1 MLRWAD
7 VFQMPHHRQAIKRCL
22 QFKMTHPAILKIYLL
37 TLLFLPSLSFAQT
50 DSTRF
55 KLVESLTENIYRT
68 YLDVEI
74 AKAMC
79 DTIKNKLTACRY
91 DTTLNLDE
99 FVYEINKDLRRVS
112 KDNHIMVF
120 PAHYRQ
126 SNYTYE
132 TDSKERSWRY
142 WRRQNKRAHKRWG
155 KIIKKYRER
164 TKHDMFTYGE
174 IKILPGNIGYVE
186 IKDFNSTSYFKKE
199 NRNRISLK
207 SVLNLLKNTNSI
219 IIDFRE
225 NLGGYVFLSAKLC
238 SYFSDKPNS
247 YFITTESVFRYDSSG
262 VRKENKYTSKLYTN
276 NEINNK
282 LIGNKK
288 IFILTSKRTFSAGE
302 LSTYKLKQLNQN
314 TTIVGEKTTGG
325 GNGHYGGTMQK
336 YYTAVIPCVKV
347 FDENNSNYT
356 LEAKGIKPDIQTTSD
371 SALSVAYSL
380 SLSGNTDTAKSKTK
394 YFKKQKLIVDE
405 REEFFKKKYDDYI
418 GDYRK
423 IVITK
428 ENEKLYM
435 TYDLYSKQI
444 LVPDANDF
452 FLTNDFQF
460 IRFTR
465 NTEDKVVEIQVR
477 HKDGYLEKFRRQ

>member
-1 MLRWAD
+1 
-7 VFQMPHHRQAIKRCL
+7 
-22 QFKMTHPAILKIYLL
+22 
-37 TLLFLPSLSFAQT
+37 
-50 DSTRF
+50 
-55 KLVESLTENIYRT
+55 
-68 YLDVEI
+68 
-74 AKAMC
+74 
-79 DTIKNKLTACRY
+79 
-91 DTTLNLDE
+91 
-99 FVYEINKDLRRVS
+99 
-112 KDNHIMVF
+112 MVF

-132 TDSKERSWRY
+132 TNYKERSWRY
-142 WRRQNKRAHKRWG
+142 WKRHNKKANKRWKRF
-155 KIIKKYRER
+155 IDKYRER
-164 TKHDMFTYGE
+164 TKNDMFTYGE

-186 IKDFNSTSYFKKE
+186 IKDFNNTSYFKKE
-199 NRNRISLK
+199 NKNRISFK
-207 SVLNLLKNTNSI
+207 SVLKFLENTSSI

-247 YFITTESVFRYDSSG
+247 YFMTTESVFRYDSSG
-262 VRKENKYTSKLYTN
+262 VRKENKYKHKLYTD
-276 NEINNK
+276 NEIDNS

-288 IFILTSKRTFSAGE
+288 IFVLTSKRTFSAGE
-302 LSTYKLKQLNQN
+302 LSTYKLQQLNHK
-314 TTIVGEKTTGG
+314 TTVVGEKTTGG
-325 GNGHYGGTMQK
+325 GNGHYGRTMEK
-336 YYTAVIPCVKV
+336 YYSAIIPFVKV

-380 SLSGNTDTAKSKTK
+380 SLSANTDAAKSKTK
-394 YFKKQKLIVDE
+394 YFKKQELIVDE

-465 NTEDKVVEIQVR
+465 NTENRIVEIQVR

>member
-1 MLRWAD
+1 
-7 VFQMPHHRQAIKRCL
+7 
-22 QFKMTHPAILKIYLL
+22 MTYPTALKIYLL
-37 TLLFLPSLSFAQT
+37 TVLFLPSHSFGQT
-50 DSTRF
+50 DSTKF
-55 KLVESLTENIYRT
+55 KLVESLTQNIYKT

-79 DTIKNKLTACRY
+79 DTVKYKMTRGKY
-91 DTTLNLDE
+91 DTTLTLDE
-99 FVYEINKDLRRVS
+99 FVYEVNKDLRRIS
-112 KDNHIMVF
+112 KDNHIMVY

-126 SNYTYE
+126 SNYSYE
-132 TDSKERSWRY
+132 TDYKERSWKY
-142 WRRQNKRAHKRWG
+142 WKRHNKKANKRWK
-155 KIIKKYRER
+155 KFIEKYRER

-199 NRNRISLK
+199 NRNRISFK
-207 SVLNLLKNTNSI
+207 SVLNFLKNTNSI

-262 VRKENKYTSKLYTN
+262 IRKENKFTNKLYTDS
-276 NEINNK
+276 EINNT

-288 IFILTSKRTFSAGE
+288 IFVLTSKRTFSAGE
-302 LSTYKLKQLNQN
+302 LSTYKLKRLNQN

-356 LEAKGIKPDIQTTSD
+356 LEATGIKPDLVTTSD
-371 SALSVAYSL
+371 SAFIIAYTL
-380 SLSGNTDTAKSKTK
+380 SLPRNPDTSKSKIKYFRNRKPLTDK
-394 YFKKQKLIVDE
+394 SENYFKKYYNDFV
-405 REEFFKKKYDDYI
+405 

-423 IVITK
+423 IVITN
-428 ENEKLYM
+428 ENQKLFM
-435 TYDLYSKQI
+435 TYDIYSKQI
-444 LVPDANDF
+444 LIPESINFYMTKDF
-452 FLTNDFQF
+452 EFV
-460 IRFTR
+460 RFVR
-465 NTEDKVVEIQVR
+465 NAENKVIEIQIR
-477 HKDGYLEKFRRQ
+477 HKDGYLEKFRKQ

>member
-1 MLRWAD
+1 
-7 VFQMPHHRQAIKRCL
+7 
-22 QFKMTHPAILKIYLL
+22 MTHPTTLKIYLL
-37 TLLFLPSLSFAQT
+37 TLLFLPSLLFGQT
-50 DSTRF
+50 DSTKF
-55 KLVESLTENIYRT
+55 KLVQSLTENIYKT

-79 DTIKNKLTACRY
+79 DTVKYKLATAKY
-91 DTTLNLDE
+91 DTTLSLDE
-99 FVYEINKDLRRVS
+99 FVYEVNRDLRRVS

-120 PAHYRQ
+120 PAHYKQ

-132 TDSKERSWRY
+132 TNYKERSWRY
-142 WRRQNKRAHKRWG
+142 WKRHNKKANKRWK
-155 KIIKKYRER
+155 KFIEKYRER
-164 TKHDMFTYGE
+164 TKNDMFTYGE

-186 IKDFNSTSYFKKE
+186 IKDFNNTSYFKKE
-199 NRNRISLK
+199 NKNRISFK
-207 SVLNLLKNTNSI
+207 SVLNFLENTSSI

-225 NLGGYVFLSAKLC
+225 NLGGYIFLSAKLC

-262 VRKENKYTSKLYTN
+262 IRKENKYKSKLFTE
-276 NEINNK
+276 NEIDNS
-282 LIGNKK
+282 LIGNKN
-288 IFILTSKRTFSAGE
+288 IFVLISKRTFSAGE
-302 LSTYKLKQLNQN
+302 LSTYKLRQLNHN
-314 TTIVGEKTTGG
+314 TKIVGENTTGG
-325 GNGHYGGTMQK
+325 GNGHYGGTMER
-336 YYTAVIPCVKV
+336 YYSAIIPCVKV
-347 FDENNSNYT
+347 FDESNSNYT
-356 LEAKGIKPDIQTTSD
+356 LEAKGIKPDIHTTSD
-371 SALSVAYSL
+371 SALSVAYKL
-380 SLSGNTDTAKSKTK
+380 SLSGKTDTTKSKTK
-394 YFKKQKLIVDE
+394 YYKKQKLVIDD
-405 REEFFKKKYDDYI
+405 REEFFKKKYDNYI

-444 LVPDANDF
+444 LVPDASDF

-465 NTEDKVVEIQVR
+465 NTEDKIVEIQVR

>member
-1 MLRWAD
+1 
-7 VFQMPHHRQAIKRCL
+7 
-22 QFKMTHPAILKIYLL
+22 MTHPNNLKIYLL
-37 TLLFLPSLSFAQT
+37 TLLFLPSLLFGQN
-50 DSTRF
+50 DSTKF
-55 KLVESLTENIYRT
+55 KLVESLTENIYKT

-79 DTIKNKLTACRY
+79 DTVRYKLTTGKY

-99 FVYEINKDLRRVS
+99 FVYEVNKDLRRVS
-112 KDNHIMVF
+112 KDNHIMIF

-132 TDSKERSWRY
+132 TNYKERSWRY
-142 WRRQNKRAHKRWG
+142 WKRHNKKANKRWK
-155 KIIKKYRER
+155 KFIEKYRER
-164 TKHDMFTYGE
+164 TKNDMFTYGE

-186 IKDFNSTSYFKKE
+186 IKDFNNTSYFKKE
-199 NRNRISLK
+199 NRNRISFK
-207 SVLNLLKNTNSI
+207 SVLNFLGNTSSI

-238 SYFSDKPNS
+238 SYFADKPNS

-262 VRKENKYTSKLYTN
+262 IRKENNYKYKLYTD
-276 NEINNK
+276 NEINNS
-282 LIGNKK
+282 LVGNKK
-288 IFILTSKRTFSAGE
+288 IFILSSKRTFSAGE
-302 LSTYKLKQLNQN
+302 LSIYKLKQLNHN
-314 TTIVGEKTTGG
+314 TKIIGEKTTGG
-325 GNGHYGGTMQK
+325 GNGHYGETMEK
-336 YYTAVIPCVKV
+336 YYSAIIPCVKV

-380 SLSGNTDTAKSKTK
+380 SLSGKTDTAKSKTK

-405 REEFFKKKYDDYI
+405 REEFFKKKYADYV

-444 LVPDANDF
+444 LVPDASDF
-452 FLTNDFQF
+452 FLSNDFEF

-465 NTEDKVVEIQVR
+465 NTENKIIEIQVR
-477 HKDGYLEKFRRQ
+477 HKDGYLEKFHRQ

>member
-1 MLRWAD
+1 
-7 VFQMPHHRQAIKRCL
+7 
-22 QFKMTHPAILKIYLL
+22 MTHPTTLKIYLL
-37 TLLFLPSLSFAQT
+37 ILLFLPSLLFGQT
-50 DSTRF
+50 DSTKF
-55 KLVESLTENIYRT
+55 KLVESLTENIYKT

-79 DTIKNKLTACRY
+79 DTVKYKLATAKY
-91 DTTLNLDE
+91 DTTLSLDE
-99 FVYEINKDLRRVS
+99 FVYEVNKDLRRVS
-112 KDNHIMVF
+112 KDNHIMVY
-120 PAHYRQ
+120 PAHYRYRE

-132 TDSKERSWRY
+132 TNFKERSWRY
-142 WRRQNKRAHKRWG
+142 WKRHNKKANKRWK
-155 KIIKKYRER
+155 KFIVKYRER
-164 TKHDMFTYGE
+164 TKNDMFTYGE

-199 NRNRISLK
+199 NRNRISFK
-207 SVLNLLKNTNSI
+207 SVLNFLENTSAI

-247 YFITTESVFRYDSSG
+247 YFITTESIFRYDSSG
-262 VRKENKYTSKLYTN
+262 IRKENKYKYQLYTDS
-276 NEINNK
+276 EIDNT

-288 IFILTSKRTFSAGE
+288 IFVLTSKRTFSAGE
-302 LSTYKLKQLNQN
+302 LSTYKLKQLNHN
-314 TTIVGEKTTGG
+314 TKIVGEKTTGG
-325 GNGHYGGTMQK
+325 GNGHYGGTMEK
-336 YYTAVIPCVKV
+336 YYSAVIPCVKV

-371 SALSVAYSL
+371 SALYVAYGL
-380 SLSGNTDTAKSKTK
+380 SLSGNTDTTKSKTK
-394 YFKKQKLIVDE
+394 YFKKQKLIVNE
-405 REEFFKKKYDDYI
+405 REEFFKKKYTDYV

-465 NTEDKVVEIQVR
+465 NTENKIVEIQVR

>member
-1 MLRWAD
+1 M
-7 VFQMPHHRQAIKRCL
+7 I
-22 QFKMTHPAILKIYLL
+22 HPATLKIHLL
-37 TLLFLPSLSFAQT
+37 ILLFLPSLLFGQT

-55 KLVESLTENIYRT
+55 KLVESLTDNIYRT

-79 DTIKNKLTACRY
+79 DTVKNKLIAGRY

-132 TDSKERSWRY
+132 TDYKERSWRY
-142 WRRQNKRAHKRWG
+142 WKRQNKRAHKRWA

-186 IKDFNSTSYFKKE
+186 IRDFNSTSYFKKE

-207 SVLNLLKNTNSI
+207 SVLNFLKNTNSI

-262 VRKENKYTSKLYTN
+262 IRKEIKYTNKLYTD

-282 LIGNKK
+282 LIGTKK
-288 IFILTSKRTFSAGE
+288 IFVLTSKRTFSAGE

-314 TTIVGEKTTGG
+314 ITIVGEKTTGG

-356 LEAKGIKPDIQTTSD
+356 LEATGIKPDLVTTSD
-371 SALSVAYSL
+371 SAFIMAYNL
-380 SLSGNTDTAKSKTK
+380 SLPRNPDTSKSKTK
-394 YFKKQKLIVDE
+394 YFKNKKPLTDKSE
-405 REEFFKKKYDDYI
+405 NYFKKYYNEFV

-423 IVITK
+423 IVITN
-428 ENEKLYM
+428 ENQKLFM
-435 TYDLYSKQI
+435 TYDIYSKQI
-444 LVPDANDF
+444 LIPKSINFYMTKDF
-452 FLTNDFQF
+452 EFV
-460 IRFTR
+460 RFVR
-465 NTEDKVVEIQVR
+465 NTDNKVIEIQIK
-477 HKDGYLEKFRRQ
+477 HQDGFLEKFRKQ